1 MENSAATPAELAN
14 TDPTAAGDGR
24 LQAAPTG
31 SGNQI
36 TLTFSF
42 EEAEALNR
50 WMLKPAQDGGL
61 AGDDAGVRPGLLKI
75 RTAVEHAQ
83 AIAAVRHELEQAGV
97 PTQHLS
103 DQQVAQLGRRISQAA
118 PRLGGAQG

>member
-1 MENSAATPAELAN
+1 
-14 TDPTAAGDGR
+14 
-24 LQAAPTG
+24 
-31 SGNQI
+31 
-36 TLTFSF
+36 
-42 EEAEALNR
+42 
-50 WMLKPAQDGGL
+50 MLKPAQDGGL
-61 AGDDAGVRPGLLKI
+61 AADDGNVRPGLMKI